1 MNEPND
7 YVSKR
12 FVDGN
17 NKYVAKAVVD
27 GYVTFACKSCELKV
41 AGTSRG

>member
-7 YVSKR
+7 YVPKR

-27 GYVTFACKSCELKV
+27 GNVTFASKPCDLKL